1 MPGFTEAEARTL
13 LERVLTLSRAETC
26 EASLYASAGG
36 NMRYARNEATTSGA
50 TDDRA
55 LYVQSNFGLRA
66 GTASINELDDTS
78 IERVVRR
85 SEELARLA
93 PEDPEFVS
101 PLGPQRYL
109 ETNCYVAA
117 TAAIAPEDRARVA
130 AIAIKAAKG
139 KGGVAA
145 GFQEDRATWQ
155 SLMNSSGLFAYH
167 KATNL
172 NFNLT
177 VRSGDGTGSGY
188 VSRDFNDVGRFDPAG
203 AAAIAIEKA
212 IASRKPRVI
221 EPGKYTV
228 ILEPEASADLIL
240 SMIFGMDAR
249 PADEGQSFLARAGG
263 GSKVGEKLLDAQVT
277 ITSDPA
283 NPDAPTSPWSYD
295 GRPNEPVA
303 WFEEGVVKN
312 LYYSRYWAAK
322 QGKTAV
328 PAPANVIMKG
338 GSASIEELVRGTAR
352 GLLVSRSY
360 YVRQV
365 DPQTLLSTGLTRD
378 GTFYIE
384 NGKIQHAVK
393 NMRWNESP
401 ILMLSGVEA
410 LGIPERVIGEYGVP
424 SLIPPMRLREFTFTS
439 SSDAV

>member
-1 MPGFTEAEARTL
+1 
-13 LERVLTLSRAETC
+13 
-26 EASLYASAGG
+26 
-36 NMRYARNEATTSGA
+36 
-50 TDDRA
+50 
-55 LYVQSNFGLRA
+55 
-66 GTASINELDDTS
+66 
-78 IERVVRR
+78 
-85 SEELARLA
+85 
-93 PEDPEFVS
+93 
-101 PLGPQRYL
+101 
-109 ETNCYVAA
+109 
-117 TAAIAPEDRARVA
+117 
-130 AIAIKAAKG
+130 
-139 KGGVAA
+139 
-145 GFQEDRATWQ
+145 
-155 SLMNSSGLFAYH
+155 
-167 KATNL
+167 
-172 NFNLT
+172 
-177 VRSGDGTGSGY
+177 
-188 VSRDFNDVGRFDPAG
+188 
-203 AAAIAIEKA
+203 
-212 IASRKPRVI
+212 
-221 EPGKYTV
+221 
-228 ILEPEASADLIL
+228 
-240 SMIFGMDAR
+240 
-249 PADEGQSFLARAGG
+249 
-263 GSKVGEKLLDAQVT
+263 
-277 ITSDPA
+277 
-283 NPDAPTSPWSYD
+283 
-295 GRPNEPVA
+295 
-303 WFEEGVVKN
+303 VVKN